1 MVKAMRIASPANGEP
16 LGERVSHEHIERVP
30 VLHLRRGA
38 PHPQREGEMAS
49 ALVTQVRNLQRRRA
63 RKRSPVA
70 VAEGVRLVEE
80 ALAAGVRFEGVVVA
94 QSALDH
100 PRTAGVIQRLA
111 AHAVPVEDV
120 PDRTFAGL
128 ADTDSPQG
136 ILALIETPTWRLQ
149 DLDLAQGGTV
159 LVLDAVQD
167 PGNVG
172 TLIRTAYAL
181 GAVGALLLPG
191 TADARNPKVLRGA
204 MGATFRLP
212 ALLLTDGEFTVWTRR
227 EQVDVWIAATEGRA
241 LDRLDRPA
249 RVALVVGNEGAG
261 VRASLQSIARQRVAI
276 PLARGA
282 ESLNVAVAA
291 GILLYEVSRA
301 G

>member
-1 MVKAMRIASPANGEP
+1 
-16 LGERVSHEHIERVP
+16 
-30 VLHLRRGA
+30 
-38 PHPQREGEMAS
+38 MAS